1 MGMWLFKRL
10 RRIRRM
16 ATVDI
21 VDSTKKIV
29 GSVDLNDGVF
39 GVSIKEPLVH
49 SVVVMQR
56 ASLRQGTASTKGR
69 GEVNGSGKKPW
80 KQKGSGR
87 ARAGSNRSPIWRH
100 GGTVFGPRPRGYDF
114 SIPKKMY
121 RAAMQSAL
129 SSKQLAGELSILN
142 ELNISE
148 PKTKQVATAIAR
160 LGLGRSVLLVVEEDN
175 TVLFRAVGNLKNV
188 KAVSPSELTVYDIL
202 RYESLVILKD
212 QVEKVSELWA

>member
-1 MGMWLFKRL
+1 
-10 RRIRRM
+10 M
-16 ATVDI
+16 AIVDV
-21 VDSTKKIV
+21 VDSTKRTV
-29 GSVDLNDGVF
+29 GSIDLNDGVF
-39 GVSIKEPLVH
+39 GASIKEPLVH

-69 GEVNGSGKKPW
+69 GEVSGTGKKPW

-87 ARAGSNRSPIWRH
+87 ARAGSNRSPVWRH

-121 RAAMQSAL
+121 RGAMQSAL
-129 SSKQLAGELSILN
+129 SSKQVAGELSVLS

-148 PKTKQVATAIAR
+148 PKTKQAAAAISG
-160 LGLGRSVLLVVEEDN
+160 LGLGRSVLLVVGEDN
-175 TVLFRAVGNLKNV
+175 TALFRAVRNLKNV
-188 KAVSPSELTVYDIL
+188 RAVSPNGLTVYDIL

-212 QVEKVSELWA
+212 QVGKVSDLWA

>member
-1 MGMWLFKRL
+1 MGMWLFERQKRS
-10 RRIRRM
+10 RYM
-16 ATVDI
+16 AIVDVI
-21 VDSTKKIV
+21 DSTKKAV
-29 GSVDLNDGVF
+29 GSINLNDGVF
-39 GVSIKEPLVH
+39 GVSINEPLVH

-69 GEVNGSGKKPW
+69 GEVSGTGKKPW

-121 RAAMQSAL
+121 RGAMQSAL
-129 SSKQLAGELSILN
+129 SSKQVAGELSVLS

-148 PKTKQVATAIAR
+148 PKTKQAAAIISG
-160 LGLGRSVLLVVEEDN
+160 LGLGRSVLLVVGEDN
-175 TVLFRAVGNLKNV
+175 TALFRAVRNLKDV
-188 KAVSPSELTVYDIL
+188 RAVSPNELTVYDIL

-212 QVEKVSELWA
+212 QVGKVSDLWA

>member
-1 MGMWLFKRL
+1 
-10 RRIRRM
+10 M
-16 ATVDI
+16 ATVDVI
-21 VDSTKKIV
+21 DSTKKIV
-29 GSVDLNDGVF
+29 GSIDLNDEVF

-49 SVVVMQR
+49 SAVVMQR

-69 GEVNGSGKKPW
+69 GEVSGTGKKPW
-80 KQKGSGR
+80 KQKGTGR
-87 ARAGSNRSPIWRH
+87 ARAGSNRSPVWRH

-121 RAAMQSAL
+121 RGAMKSAL
-129 SSKQLAGELSILN
+129 SSKQLAGELLVLS

-148 PKTKQVATAIAR
+148 PKTKQAAAAISG
-160 LGLGRSVLLVVEEDN
+160 LGLGRSVLLVVGEDN
-175 TVLFRAVGNLKNV
+175 TALFRAVRNLKDV
-188 KAVSPSELTVYDIL
+188 RAVSPNELTVYDIL

>member
-1 MGMWLFKRL
+1 
-10 RRIRRM
+10 M
-16 ATVDI
+16 AIVDV
-21 VDSTKKIV
+21 VDSTKRTV
-29 GSVDLNDGVF
+29 GSIDLNDGVF
-39 GVSIKEPLVH
+39 GASIKEPLVH

-69 GEVNGSGKKPW
+69 GEVSGTGKKPW

-121 RAAMQSAL
+121 RGAMQSAL
-129 SSKQLAGELSILN
+129 SSKQVAGELSVLS
-142 ELNISE
+142 ELSISE
-148 PKTKQVATAIAR
+148 PKTKQAAAAISG
-160 LGLGRSVLLVVEEDN
+160 LGLGRSVLLVVGEDN
-175 TVLFRAVGNLKNV
+175 TALFRAVRNLKNV
-188 KAVSPSELTVYDIL
+188 RAVSPNGLTVYDIL

-212 QVEKVSELWA
+212 QVGRVSDLWA

>member
-1 MGMWLFKRL
+1 
-10 RRIRRM
+10 M
-16 ATVDI
+16 ATVDV
-21 VDSTKKIV
+21 VDSTKKII
-29 GSVDLNDGVF
+29 GSVDLDDGVF

-129 SSKQLAGELSILN
+129 SSKQLAGE
-142 ELNISE
+142 

>member
-1 MGMWLFKRL
+1 MGMWLFERLKRS
-10 RRIRRM
+10 RRM
-16 ATVDI
+16 ATVAV
-21 VDSTKKIV
+21 VDSTKKTV
-29 GSVDLNDGVF
+29 GSVDLNDRVF

-69 GEVNGSGKKPW
+69 GEVSGSGKKPW
-80 KQKGSGR
+80 KQKHTGR

-121 RAAMQSAL
+121 RGAMQSAL
-129 SSKQLAGELSILN
+129 SSKQLAGELSVLS

-148 PKTKQVATAIAR
+148 PKTKQVAAIITR
-160 LGLGRSVLLVVEEDN
+160 LGLGRSVLLVVGEDN
-175 TVLFRAVGNLKNV
+175 TSLFRAVRNLKGV
-188 KAVSPSELTVYDIL
+188 RAVSPGDLTVYDIL

-212 QVEKVSELWA
+212 QVEKVSDLWA